1 MFEINQRYPLL
12 FTKSNGKYQELHSP
26 NDLKT
31 ISNIQLATTEDVTLL
46 MNELR
51 TFQKNF
57 QKISKL
63 EIACALKHIATRILE
78 EKESF
83 AHLIATEGGKP
94 LKDALIE
101 VERAS
106 LTFTLCAEEATR
118 IHGEMIPMERSS
130 AALGK
135 IAFTMKEPIG
145 PVLAISAFNHPLNLL
160 AHQVGCALASG
171 CVVVLKPSPGTPLNA
186 YQLKRLF
193 LETNLPSEVLTIVPC
208 DIPEIEQMV
217 ANKVFGYVSFIGSAK
232 VGWSLRSK
240 LAPGTRLALEHGGI
254 APAIVCSDADIE
266 RSVKSLIKGAFYH
279 AGQVCISTQRIFIH
293 KNIQETFVRHFI
305 EEVKKLKTQS
315 ATLPDTDVGP
325 LIRPSEVVRIKSWIK
340 EAVNFGA
347 KLLVG
352 NSSAGEHHQ
361 FLHPTVLFNVSE
373 KSKLMNE
380 EVFGP
385 VVCINEFEDLDKL
398 MESLND
404 TELIFESSIFTYDMS
419 VFMKAVKTIPAMS
432 LVINEHTAFRVDW
445 MPFGGHKASGLG
457 MGGVKYSIEEMTRTK
472 QIILAP

>member
-1 MFEINQRYPLL
+1 MFEINQKYPLL

-31 ISNIQLATTEDVTLL
+31 MTNIQLANAEDIGLL
-46 MNELR
+46 MNELKSFQK
-51 TFQKNF
+51 TFQKV
-57 QKISKL
+57 SKL
-63 EIACALKHIATRILE
+63 DVSLALKHIAKRILE
-78 EKESF
+78 EKDNF
-83 AHLIATEGGKP
+83 AHLIAIEGGKP

-101 VERAS
+101 VERAA

-186 YQLKRLF
+186 YQLKKLF
-193 LETNLPSEVLTIVPC
+193 LETNLPPEVLTIAPC
-208 DIPEIEQMV
+208 DVAEIEQMV
-217 ANKVFGYVSFIGSAK
+217 ANKAFGYVSFIGSAK

-240 LAPGTRLALEHGGI
+240 LAAGTRLALEHGGI
-254 APAIVCSDADIE
+254 APAIVCADADIE
-266 RSVKSLIKGAFYH
+266 RAVKSLIKGAFYH
-279 AGQVCISTQRIFIH
+279 AGQVCISTQRIFVHQSIREVFV
-293 KNIQETFVRHFI
+293 NRFLEET
-305 EEVKKLKTQS
+305 KKLKTQS
-315 ATLPDTDVGP
+315 ATLADTDVGP
-325 LIRPSEVVRIKSWIK
+325 LIRPSEVVRIKSWIE
-340 EAVNFGA
+340 EAVHLGA
-347 KLLVG
+347 KLLIG
-352 NSSAGEHHQ
+352 NSTEGSHQQ

-385 VVCINEFEDLDKL
+385 VVCINEFENLDIL
-398 MESLND
+398 MDSLSE
-404 TELIFESSIFTYDMS
+404 TELVFESSIFTNDMNI
-419 VFMKAVKTIPAMS
+419 FMKAIKALPAMS

-472 QIILAP
+472 QIIIST